1 MDSVDRKGPA
11 PGAMVR
17 CRCLALLEEV
27 TPERPGKSSLANSYA
42 IYSYWDLLC
51 AGGGD
56 LGL

>member
-1 MDSVDRKGPA
+1 MDSADRKGPA
-11 PGAMVR
+11 LAVMVR
-17 CRCLALLEEV
+17 RRYLVLLEEV
-27 TPERPGKSSLANSYA
+27 TPERPRKSSLANSYS